1 MEEASTL
8 SDRTAIVDQRLLTI
22 DTTSELTKRHGAGFY
37 HVHIVLANGP
47 ASTPEEMQKVRDWV
61 ASSFKGATMHDR
73 LFPDSRGQ
81 LRFQITT
88 MTNQVPIDTASSE
101 PSRPSSAGTSPMGR
115 GLEKS
120 GADSIGM
127 ALTTPDT
134 NPVKR
139 AASDQLITMLD
150 TLESAKERLGIGY
163 YTIGQ
168 ATLEDVFLDVISRN
182 RAL

>member
-1 MEEASTL
+1 
-8 SDRTAIVDQRLLTI
+8 
-22 DTTSELTKRHGAGFY
+22 
-37 HVHIVLANGP
+37 
-47 ASTPEEMQKVRDWV
+47 MQKVRDWV

-88 MTNQVPIDTASSE
+88 MTHQVPIGTASSE
-101 PSRPSSAGTSPMGR
+101 ASSSSSSGESALADNE
-115 GLEKS
+115 LEKS
-120 GADSIGM
+120 GADNIGI
-127 ALTTPDT
+127 ALTTTDNDPAKT
-134 NPVKR
+134 

-168 ATLEDVFLDVISRN
+168 ATLEDESSALILSLKSMALVEEEGEGWKRRSRE
-182 RAL
+182 RRPR